1 LDSCCHFGQIKIQL
15 IIQKPLIFFNITL
28 DTTDNTAILHSLSQ
42 SLNFGSLKMEL
53 PTREQLEDA
62 IKDIA
67 VLFQGV
73 SKEDLSF
80 TETDIV
86 MILVELG
93 YLDNDPVDSNILDYP
108 VFPR

>member
-1 LDSCCHFGQIKIQL
+1 
-15 IIQKPLIFFNITL
+15 
-28 DTTDNTAILHSLSQ
+28 
-42 SLNFGSLKMEL
+42 MEV

-62 IKDIA
+62 IKEIA

-93 YLDNDPVDSNILDYP
+93 YLDNDPVDKNILDYP
-108 VFPR
+108 IFPR

>member
-1 LDSCCHFGQIKIQL
+1 
-15 IIQKPLIFFNITL
+15 
-28 DTTDNTAILHSLSQ
+28 
-42 SLNFGSLKMEL
+42 ME
-53 PTREQLEDA
+53 PTREQLENA

-73 SKEDLSF
+73 RKEDLSF

-93 YLDNDPVDSNILDYP
+93 YLDNDPVDDRVLDYS
-108 VFPR
+108 VFPK

>member
-1 LDSCCHFGQIKIQL
+1 MQV
-15 IIQKPLIFFNITL
+15 
-28 DTTDNTAILHSLSQ
+28 
-42 SLNFGSLKMEL
+42 
-53 PTREQLEDA
+53 PTKEQLEDA
-62 IKDIA
+62 IKEIA

-86 MILVELG
+86 MILVGLG
-93 YLDNDPVDSNILDYP
+93 YLDNDPVDNNILDYA

>member
-1 LDSCCHFGQIKIQL
+1 
-15 IIQKPLIFFNITL
+15 
-28 DTTDNTAILHSLSQ
+28 
-42 SLNFGSLKMEL
+42 MEV

-62 IKDIA
+62 IKEIA

-73 SKEDLSF
+73 RKEDLSF

>member
-1 LDSCCHFGQIKIQL
+1 
-15 IIQKPLIFFNITL
+15 
-28 DTTDNTAILHSLSQ
+28 
-42 SLNFGSLKMEL
+42 ME
-53 PTREQLEDA
+53 PTREQLENA

-73 SKEDLSF
+73 RKEDLSF

-93 YLDNDPVDSNILDYP
+93 YLDDDPVDNKILDYAM
-108 VFPR
+108 FPR